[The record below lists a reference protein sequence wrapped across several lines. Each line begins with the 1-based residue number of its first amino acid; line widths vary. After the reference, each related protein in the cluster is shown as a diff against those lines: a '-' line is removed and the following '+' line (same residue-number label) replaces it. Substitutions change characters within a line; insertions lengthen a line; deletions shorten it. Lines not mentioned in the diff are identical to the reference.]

1 MGCADLDQ
9 VAAARRLLACWA
21 KDAGR
26 AKTGRPAGQKVFGM
40 RVQTLLTA
48 VAVALS
54 APLAACATATPTGYI
69 APNPGMARVDDG
81 LLSEPPADA
90 KAGQCFAKVVVPGQ
104 PVYGPP
110 GGPHLKWVQGP
121 PPPGAI
127 GPVWCQVWEQGY
139 APTVTLT
146 PERYGWIRVICDHDA
161 TREKIEHIQH
171 RLHDWGFYQGGYG
184 GQYDSATADAV
195 KHFQDQRHIEHGGY
209 LSFRTM
215 EALESAPPTAPQ
227 PMMAPP
233 VVARTYIAPPPAMGQ
248 GYAAQGYAAQSYASQ
263 SYVAQSYAPPVVQ
276 QIQPIYVQ
284 APPVY
289 AQQPPVYAQQPCQ
302 AGCAPQVVYQPAPQP
317 CGACQPAGGYGYPY
331 GGVQA
336 YSVQQRWLTWSGKT
350 GY

>member
-1 MGCADLDQ
+1 
-9 VAAARRLLACWA
+9 
-21 KDAGR
+21 
-26 AKTGRPAGQKVFGM
+26 M

-48 VAVALS
+48 AAVALS
-54 APLAACATATPTGYI
+54 APLAACATGAPAGYG
-69 APNPGMARVDDG
+69 AAGYAALNPGMARVDDG

-121 PPPGAI
+121 PPPGAV

-139 APTVTLT
+139 QPTVTFT
-146 PERYGWIRVICDHDA
+146 PERYGWIRVICDKDA
-161 TREKIEHIQH
+161 TREKIGHVQH

-184 GQYDSATADAV
+184 GEYDAATAEAV

-209 LSFRTM
+209 LSFKTM
-215 EALESAPPTAPQ
+215 EALDAAPP
-227 PMMAPP
+227 MAPP
-233 VVARTYIAPPPAMGQ
+233 PAVAPPANYARSYIAPPPATAQ
-248 GYAAQGYAAQSYASQ
+248 GYAVQGYAAQSQ
-263 SYVAQSYAPPVVQ
+263 SYAYAAQSYAPPAIQ
-276 QIQPIYVQ
+276 APPPQIIQ
-284 APPVY
+284 APPVS
-289 AQQPPVYAQQPCQ
+289 AQQPVYAQQPCQ
-302 AGCAPQVVYQPAPQP
+302 AGCAPPAVVYQPAPQP

-331 GGVQA
+331 GGVQT